1 MPRPHQQP
9 EEDDA
14 NSQQRKHGESGC
26 RRDHQAMGFE
36 GRGRGSQWAHTPGN
50 RDHLCRVPDC
60 AGKDPENRQEK
71 CQRAE
76 RADPQR
82 NPDADRSCRSPNR
95 QVGNEPVELTVGA
108 GPVEHFEPL
117 LELIR
122 TQPSL
127 CRRVAQPLCRLF
139 SIRI

>member
-1 MPRPHQQP
+1 
-9 EEDDA
+9 
-14 NSQQRKHGESGC
+14 
-26 RRDHQAMGFE
+26 MGFE

-95 QVGNEPVELTVGA
+95 QVGNEP
-108 GPVEHFEPL
+108 